1 MLNLVTLASG
11 EVLDVS
17 AWPLPAGVEDGILNR
32 TQLARAF
39 SVSDNTITKWIAQ
52 GMPVLTEGQNGVSYE
67 FRLSHCYAWR
77 QERDQKARAEKARGD
92 QVAAQAAL
100 AFRNLDA
107 DQEEAEG
114 GLSADEVKKW
124 SEAEYARNRLAEQRG
139 DLVRADRVRAVM
151 EEVLVIVGGSLD
163 TLPDF
168 MELNFSMTVE
178 QVEKVEKR
186 SNELRNDIRQ
196 RIEDMLR
203 RPAIILPFGDRQ
215 SELDI

>member
-17 AWPLPAGVEDGILNR
+17 AWPLPQGVEDGILNR
-32 TQLARAF
+32 AQLARAF
-39 SVSDNTITKWIAQ
+39 SVSENTITKWMAQ
-52 GMPVLTEGQNGVSYE
+52 GMPVLSEGQNGVAYE

-77 QERDQKARAEKARGD
+77 QDRDQKARAEKARGD

-107 DQEEAEG
+107 DHEEAEG
-114 GLSADEVKKW
+114 GLTADEVKKW

-139 DLVRADRVRAVM
+139 DLVRADRVRVLM
-151 EEVLVIVGGSLD
+151 EEVMVMVGGSLD

-168 MELNFSMTVE
+168 IELHFSPTVE
-178 QVEKVEKR
+178 QVQMVEKR
-186 SNELRNDIRQ
+186 SDELRAKIRSQ
-196 RIEDMLR
+196 IEDLLQR
-203 RPAIILPFGDRQ
+203 SAVIVPIGGRQ
-215 SELDI
+215 VEFDI